1 MAKKK
6 DTTEEVAAATPVVE
20 APKPTTKSSKI
31 PKLAKKDKQRL
42 PRKAKKLQQ
51 KLANAKKRA

>member
-6 DTTEEVAAATPVVE
+6 DTTEEVAPAAPVVE
-20 APKPTTKSSKI
+20 TPKPTTKSSKI
-31 PKLAKKDKQRL
+31 PKLAPKNKQRL
-42 PRKAKKLQQ
+42 PRKLKKLQQ

>member
-6 DTTEEVAAATPVVE
+6 DTTEEEVVAAPAVE
-20 APKPTTKSSKI
+20 APKPSTKSTKI
-31 PKLAKKDKQRL
+31 PKLAPKNKQRL
-42 PRKAKKLQQ
+42 PRKVKKLQQ

>member
-6 DTTEEVAAATPVVE
+6 DTTEEAAPAAPVAE
-20 APKPTTKSSKI
+20 APKPASKSSKI
-31 PKLAKKDKQRL
+31 PKLAPKDKHRL

-51 KLANAKKRA
+51 KLANAKKGA